1 MVGHIMPSFWLL
13 QRVGGSLVLTGA
25 IIWEDYIFCMF
36 LFPIYLKTLHVI
48 FSYNIFIDCKTHLR
62 CISSILIHY
71 NCKIDAD
78 IQDVYHRLNSE
89 HASKKSEAR
98 IIIYLI
104 LLPKQRPDLKK
115 VMLFMNNTTNLA

>member
-1 MVGHIMPSFWLL
+1 MSYHTVFS
-13 QRVGGSLVLTGA
+13 VSSVDGGG
-25 IIWEDYIFCMF
+25 II
-36 LFPIYLKTLHVI
+36 
-48 FSYNIFIDCKTHLR
+48 KTHLR

-71 NCKIDAD
+71 NYKFNAD